1 MLKTIIDNIVN
12 NVLLAFSNLTFNF
25 SATNFDKTI
34 ITTLDAISNNTKYK
48 AVNINAKFIVTP
60 HINKIREAIGIIINA
75 KNPYSKDFGKFLTKS
90 GYVFINLQFSHFP
103 ITNNTI
109 ARTASESTDVK
120 NAFILVKVL
129 TSVSSLIEAK
139 FVDPFTVFSGIVICS
154 FDE

>member
-25 SATNFDKTI
+25 SATNLDKTI

-48 AVNINAKFIVTP
+48 AVNINAKFIITP

-109 ARTASESTDVK
+109 ARTASESTDAK
-120 NAFILVKVL
+120 KSLILVIVL
-129 TSVSSLIEAK
+129 TSVSVFIELK
-139 FVDPFTVFSGIVICS
+139 FTFPSTVFSGISTC
-154 FDE
+154 FLEE